1 MKREAGML
9 RNWKLLLKPERDQ
22 GGSIHM
28 QIVRKIIEDIR
39 RGRLV
44 SGTAL
49 PGTRALAADLGVNRK
64 TVILA
69 YDELNA
75 QGWIETEAKRGS
87 FVSRHLPVV
96 DAKPAV
102 TCVRPFPTPLANDG
116 LALAREA
123 IAAHELPAS
132 AAKPAFTD
140 GLPDTRLIPFT
151 IVSRTFRHA
160 LVTSA
165 RANALG
171 YGDPRGTLALRE
183 AIAAMLRA
191 ERAMNVDADNICV
204 VRGSQMGIF
213 LAARLLTR
221 PGDTVAF
228 ESLSYPLARAS
239 FRSCGAELASIALDE
254 HGLVPESLEALCRR
268 KPVRAVFTTPHH
280 QFPTTVTLPADRRL
294 KLLVLARRYGFVIV
308 EDDYDPEFHFARS
321 PVFPLASMDAPERVF
336 LIGSFSKVLAPG
348 LRLGYVAA
356 SKEVIERCAAQIM
369 LIDRQGNALTEMAVT
384 ELMHTGE
391 LKRHIRR
398 ALKIYERRRD
408 LCAESISNE
417 FGDDVQFSLPEGGL
431 ALWLTLSQRIAATR
445 FVERA
450 REAGIQLVPGKTFS
464 TRNEDVQGVRLGYGN
479 LDEREIQ
486 QAIRRL
492 ACAVR

>member
-1 MKREAGML
+1 ML

-22 GGSIHM
+22 TGSIHM
-28 QIVRKIIEDIR
+28 QIVREIIEDIR

-44 SGTAL
+44 SGVAL
-49 PGTRALAADLGVNRK
+49 PGTRTLAVDLGVNRK

-69 YDELNA
+69 YDELTA
-75 QGWIETEAKRGS
+75 QGWIETQAKRGS
-87 FVSRHLPVV
+87 FVSRRLPVI
-96 DAKPAV
+96 DAKPAAV
-102 TCVRPFPTPLANDG
+102 RKRPFPTLLAGDG
-116 LALAREA
+116 LALARDA
-123 IAAHELPAS
+123 ITAHEIADD
-132 AAKPAFTD
+132 AAPPAFSD
-140 GLPDTRLIPFT
+140 GVPDARLIPFT
-151 IVSRTFRHA
+151 VVSRAFRHA

-165 RANALG
+165 RANTLG
-171 YGDPRGTLALRE
+171 YGDPRGTTALRE

-191 ERAMNVDADNICV
+191 ERALNVDADNICV

-228 ESLSYPLARAS
+228 EALSYPLARAS
-239 FRSCGAELASIALDE
+239 FRSCGAQLASIDLDE

-268 KPVRAVFTTPHH
+268 KTVRAVFTTPHH
-280 QFPTTVTLPADRRL
+280 QFPTTVTLPAERRL
-294 KLLVLARRYGFVIV
+294 KLLDLARRYGFVIV

-321 PVFPLASMDAPERVF
+321 PVFPLASMDAPERVL

-348 LRLGYVAA
+348 LRLGFVAA

-369 LIDRQGNALTEMAVT
+369 LIDRQGNTLTEMAVT
-384 ELMHTGE
+384 ELMHSGE

-408 LCAESISNE
+408 LCAASISEELGN
-417 FGDDVQFSLPEGGL
+417 DVRFSLPEGGL
-431 ALWLTLSQRIAATR
+431 ALWLTLSERIATSK

-450 REAGIQLVPGKTFS
+450 QDAGIHLLPGKAFS
-464 TRNEDVQGVRLGYGN
+464 TRNVDVQGVRLGYGN
-479 LDEREIQ
+479 LNEGEIQ
-486 QAIRRL
+486 HAIKRL
-492 ACAVR
+492 ARAVR